1 MTLQLWD
8 TAGDEKY
15 HSVIP
20 IYIKDSSIAVVVYD
34 ITDSST
40 FDSVQRWVEQIREIR
55 GEQAAIYLVAN
66 KADLKEQRKVQQDAI
81 EKKCAEL
88 SISNAYEVSAKTGEG
103 VKELLTHITDTLYTQ
118 TIQEVVE

>member
-55 GEQAAIYLVAN
+55 GE
-66 KADLKEQRKVQQDAI
+66 
-81 EKKCAEL
+81 
-88 SISNAYEVSAKTGEG
+88 
-103 VKELLTHITDTLYTQ
+103 
-118 TIQEVVE
+118 